1 MDYPTLISTL
11 IAIGAFIMSGISLY
25 ISIRTAT
32 FEREL
37 VTAEQARVLLSKI
50 GEQRIHTLK
59 YEGLLSDLHKKYVD
73 NGDPRLKSIENFQ
86 KLITLLGPLV
96 ERSFEDV
103 QNSND
108 MTYRE
113 IKMRQGNYDVMNSSL
128 AIVIQ
133 GTNELWGN
141 DTRDKPRE

>member
-1 MDYPTLISTL
+1 M
-11 IAIGAFIMSGISLY
+11 
-25 ISIRTAT
+25 
-32 FEREL
+32 
-37 VTAEQARVLLSKI
+37 VTAEQASILLSKI
-50 GEQRIHTLK
+50 GEQRIQLLK
-59 YEGLLSDLHKKYVD
+59 YEGLLSNLHKRYVY

-86 KLITLLGPLV
+86 KVITLLGPLV

-103 QNSND
+103 QSSND

-133 GTNELWGN
+133 GTNELLVN
-141 DTRDKPRE
+141 DTCDKSRE

>member
-1 MDYPTLISTL
+1 MEYPTLISTL

-25 ISIRTAT
+25 ISIRKET
-32 FEREL
+32 FEREV
-37 VTAEQARVLLSKI
+37 VTAEQASILLSKI
-50 GEQRIHTLK
+50 GEQRIQLLK
-59 YEGLLSDLHKKYVD
+59 YEGLLSNLHKRYVY

-86 KLITLLGPLV
+86 KVITLLGPLV

-103 QNSND
+103 QSSND

-133 GTNELWGN
+133 GTNELLVN
-141 DTRDKPRE
+141 DTCDKSRE

>member
-25 ISIRTAT
+25 ISIRKET
-32 FEREL
+32 FEREV
-37 VTAEQARVLLSKI
+37 VTAEQASVLLSKI
-50 GEQRIHTLK
+50 GEQRIQLLK

>member
-25 ISIRTAT
+25 ISIRKET
-32 FEREL
+32 FEREV
-37 VTAEQARVLLSKI
+37 VTAEQASVLLSKI
-50 GEQRIHTLK
+50 GEQRIQLLK

-133 GTNELWGN
+133 GTNEL
-141 DTRDKPRE
+141 